1 MHAALV
7 GFGLGFL
14 VAVQVGPM
22 SLFLI
27 RSTLRRGLVIGLS
40 IGAGIAL
47 TDALYASLGVAGAAP
62 LVSIEAG
69 AHCPRASSEAPCS
82 SCSGGAR
89 STARSACGAG
99 ERPTSSCPAHGVR
112 SQPRWRRPR
121 PTRSRSSPGPPSSP
135 GPLPRLRRTR
145 PAARRCS
152 SPASPRGAC
161 LWFVALS
168 LGVASIRRG
177 VGERAMRIADCVAG
191 LGLIGFGGLLL
202 YEGIDR

>member
-62 LVSIEAG
+62 LVSIEAVRITLGIIGG
-69 AHCPRASSEAPCS
+69 AVLIVLGGRTLYSAFRVR
-82 SCSGGAR
+82 SGGENEA
-89 STARSACGAG
+89 
-99 ERPTSSCPAHGVR
+99 EL
-112 SQPRWRRPR
+112 
-121 PTRSRSSPGPPSSP
+121 SSPRRAFATALAATASN
-135 GPLPRLRRTR
+135 PLTIVSW
-145 PAARRCS
+145 AAIFAGATAAAAADT
-152 SPASPRGAC
+152 ASGAALLVAGVAAGSL

>member
-62 LVSIEAG
+62 LVSIEAVRITLGIIGG
-69 AHCPRASSEAPCS
+69 AVLIVLGGRTLYSAFRVR
-82 SCSGGAR
+82 SGGENEA
-89 STARSACGAG
+89 
-99 ERPTSSCPAHGVR
+99 EL
-112 SQPRWRRPR
+112 
-121 PTRSRSSPGPPSSP
+121 SSPRRAFATALAATAFN
-135 GPLPRLRRTR
+135 PLTIVSW
-145 PAARRCS
+145 AAIF
-152 SPASPRGAC
+152 AGATAAAAADTAGGAALLVAGVAAGSL

>member
-1 MHAALV
+1 
-7 GFGLGFL
+7 
-14 VAVQVGPM
+14 M

-62 LVSIEAG
+62 LVSIEAVRITLGIIGG
-69 AHCPRASSEAPCS
+69 AVLIVLGGRTLYSAFRVR
-82 SCSGGAR
+82 SGGENEA
-89 STARSACGAG
+89 
-99 ERPTSSCPAHGVR
+99 EL
-112 SQPRWRRPR
+112 
-121 PTRSRSSPGPPSSP
+121 SSPRRAFATALAATASN
-135 GPLPRLRRTR
+135 PLTIVSW
-145 PAARRCS
+145 AAIF
-152 SPASPRGAC
+152 AGATAAAAADTAGGAALLVAGVAAGSL